1 MRSLKNFSLVQSQF
15 LFIKQRYRVRIF
27 IIKIFRLMAKFPKI
41 KEIGRRVNKNI
52 DILLNICIYE
62 FKSQIRLNFNNF

>member
-1 MRSLKNFSLVQSQF
+1 MSM
-15 LFIKQRYRVRIF
+15 
-27 IIKIFRLMAKFPKI
+27 IKIFRLMAKFPKI

-62 FKSQIRLNFNNF
+62 FKSQNRSNFNNF